1 MIDTL
6 YEDLAWLPAAPPD
19 FRERCRLV
27 AQNDDPGRELRAL
40 ASYALSTPQLNR
52 LASAFERVTSPSDW
66 LPQLAPFRLG
76 LLGNGTL
83 DAIAPA
89 IVASSL
95 RHGFAMEC
103 VTVPFGTFA
112 QQAYDPAS
120 LIHRARCDAV
130 LLALDARALP
140 LHGPAM
146 DREEARTVVDGAVA
160 VLDGLRSA
168 LHAGSGTT
176 CIVQTL
182 AAFPETLF
190 GNADRRTSTTSRYLV
205 DAFNERLIA
214 GLTGSPDVLLD
225 CAALAETVGL
235 GRWHSPAQWN
245 LAKLPFADAYVP
257 VYADQ
262 VARLVGAIKGKSRRC
277 LVLDLDN
284 TVWGGVVGDVGME
297 NIAIAEGDAVGEAF
311 RSVQRFALELRER
324 GVVLAVSSK
333 NDDAVARRVFRE
345 HPDMLLRENHIAVFQ
360 ANWKD
365 KASNIK
371 AISEE
376 LSLGLDAFVFLDDNP
391 AERGIV
397 RQMLPDVAVPELPA
411 DPAYYARTLAAAGYF
426 ESTVFSPEDRQRA
439 DYYERNA
446 KRVAL
451 QKELGGL
458 DEYLASLDMEIT
470 FSPFDAYG
478 RDRIA
483 QLINKSNQFNL
494 TTKRYTPAEIAQL
507 ERDSDVL
514 ALQIRL
520 SDVFGDNGMISVV
533 ICRRADRAVWTI
545 DTWLM
550 SCRVLGRGVERMV
563 LRELIARARACG
575 IARLTGY
582 FIPTGRNELVRDH
595 YASLGFRPDGEAWCY
610 DVTESEPEPTMR
622 VRYG

>member
-1 MIDTL
+1 M
-6 YEDLAWLPAAPPD
+6 
-19 FRERCRLV
+19 
-27 AQNDDPGRELRAL
+27 
-40 ASYALSTPQLNR
+40 
-52 LASAFERVTSPSDW
+52 
-66 LPQLAPFRLG
+66 
-76 LLGNGTL
+76 
-83 DAIAPA
+83 
-89 IVASSL
+89 
-95 RHGFAMEC
+95 
-103 VTVPFGTFA
+103 
-112 QQAYDPAS
+112 
-120 LIHRARCDAV
+120 
-130 LLALDARALP
+130 
-140 LHGPAM
+140 
-146 DREEARTVVDGAVA
+146 
-160 VLDGLRSA
+160 
-168 LHAGSGTT
+168 
-176 CIVQTL
+176 
-182 AAFPETLF
+182 
-190 GNADRRTSTTSRYLV
+190 
-205 DAFNERLIA
+205 
-214 GLTGSPDVLLD
+214 
-225 CAALAETVGL
+225 
-235 GRWHSPAQWN
+235 
-245 LAKLPFADAYVP
+245 
-257 VYADQ
+257 
-262 VARLVGAIKGKSRRC
+262 
-277 LVLDLDN
+277 LDLDI

-397 RQMLPDVAVPELPA
+397 RQMLPDVTVPELPA

-563 LRELIARARACG
+563 LRELIARARVRHRASDRLLHPHRPQRTRAGSLRVPRLQTRRRGVVLRCDRVG
-575 IARLTGY
+575 AGTDDESSIRLSRPRERSRAILAVGAGCRRDVSARCSARTAIAQGGVCEGREGRARLGTC
-582 FIPTGRNELVRDH
+582 GRL
-595 YASLGFRPDGEAWCY
+595 ASARLSRAAATDPSRG
-610 DVTESEPEPTMR
+610 MR
-622 VRYG
+622 KRAGLR